1 MKKNKDKLQFK
12 KSDDLIFV
20 KHKINDD
27 DLHINKEDVSGKKKL
42 DDKEI
47 ENNLREIY
55 SEDEKGLL
63 PDFKT
68 IKVKKKKSVF
78 LKFLYF
84 FIFLA
89 ILFGIGF
96 SIFKYVRNN
105 RDISSVLKLNISA
118 PEKISLG
125 DDFFYEIEYKNN
137 SNYNLNNLSLEFT
150 YPENFI
156 LAEVYSIDETVDN
169 KVWKIEKLGPNLSG
183 KIKIRGKIINKEGS
197 INLLTVKAN
206 YGIDGLS
213 SGFSKESLNSI
224 IIGSLP
230 FEITNDFYATVL
242 IDEEYPLKLNFKD
255 FPVNQID
262 KFVLSFSGPENI
274 FSIKNTIDKNSSS
287 SSSST
292 SLTKIDDF
300 NYSIAASSSDP
311 FSFNFKYK
319 ISERKNDQE
328 NVSWILKYI
337 DDTGKEFV
345 FFEKQVTLEIIKSD
359 LNLNIS
365 INESSTDTPINFGD
379 TLNYVITYNNK
390 GDKDMKNV
398 VIMAILK
405 SDFLDWKSLKD
416 ENGGTVSRKTISWTS
431 KEISD
436 LEVLEP
442 GEGGEIKFSIN
453 TGNSNN
459 IEFGQDLKVSS
470 YAQFSIGNIE
480 DFSNDDEHLNDNSS
494 NTIINEFNSDL
505 SIQERVLYFD
515 DDNIPVGSGPLPP
528 VVGEKTSFK
537 YYWTLKNSLHE
548 LKDVKVE
555 LDLPDYVIWDNNY
568 TVDAGNLNYNL
579 DDNKIV
585 FTISRWPIG
594 IDTVEASFSVSIIP
608 TEAEYNKIIILSP
621 GSSLSAVDDKTGA
634 IINKKTEVKTSKLED
649 DPIANFSSDGRVK

>member
-213 SGFSKESLNSI
+213 SGFSKESLNSV

-230 FEITNDFYATVL
+230 FQITNDFYATVL

-621 GSSLSAVDDKTGA
+621 GSSLSAADDKTGA
-634 IINKKTEVKTSKLED
+634 VINKKTEVKTSKLED

>member
-1 MKKNKDKLQFK
+1 MKKNEDKLQFE
-12 KSDDLIFV
+12 KSDDLIFI
-20 KHKINDD
+20 KHKIKDD
-27 DLHINKEDVSGKKKL
+27 DFPVNKENTNSKKKL

-55 SEDEKGLL
+55 SEDEKGVL

-78 LKFLYF
+78 LKFFYF

-96 SIFKYVRNN
+96 SIFKYVKNN
-105 RDISSVLKLNISA
+105 RDISSVLKINISA
-118 PEKISLG
+118 PEKVGLG
-125 DDFFYEIEYKNN
+125 EDFFYEIEYKNN

-156 LAEVYSIDETVDN
+156 LAEVYSIDETADN
-169 KVWKIEKLGPNLSG
+169 KVWKIEKLGPNLNG

-213 SGFSKESLNSI
+213 SGFSKESLNSV

-230 FEITNDFYATVL
+230 FQITNDLYSTVL

-255 FPVNQID
+255 FPINQIN

-292 SLTKIDDF
+292 NLTKIDDYNF
-300 NYSIAASSSDP
+300 SITASSSDP
-311 FSFNFKYK
+311 FSFDFKYK

-328 NVSWILKYI
+328 NISWILKYV
-337 DDTGKEFV
+337 DDAGKEFI

-365 INESSTDTPINFGD
+365 INESSTDIPINFGD

-398 VIMAILK
+398 VIMAVLK

-480 DFSNDDEHLNDNSS
+480 DFSDEDEHLNDNSS
-494 NTIINEFNSDL
+494 NTITNEFNSDL

-537 YYWTLKNSLHE
+537 YYWILKNSLHE

-568 TVDAGNLNYNL
+568 NVDAGNLSYDIN
-579 DDNKIV
+579 DNKIV

>member
-1 MKKNKDKLQFK
+1 MKKNENKSQFE
-12 KSDDLIFV
+12 KSEDLIFV
-20 KHKINDD
+20 KHKISNDNFSV
-27 DLHINKEDVSGKKKL
+27 NKESVSNKKKL

-68 IKVKKKKSVF
+68 IKVKKKKSIF
-78 LKFLYF
+78 LKFFYF
-84 FIFLA
+84 FIFLV
-89 ILFGIGF
+89 ILAGIGF
-96 SIFKYVRNN
+96 SIFKYVKNN
-105 RDISSVLKLNISA
+105 RDISSVLKINISA
-118 PEKISLG
+118 PEKIGLG
-125 DDFFYEIEYKNN
+125 EDFFYEVEYKNN

-156 LAEVYSIDETVDN
+156 LAEVYSIDETADN
-169 KVWKIEKLGPNLSG
+169 KLWKIEKLGPNLSG

-230 FEITNDFYATVL
+230 FQITNDFYSTVL
-242 IDEEYPLKLNFKD
+242 VDEEYPLKLNFKD

-262 KFVLSFSGPENI
+262 KFILSFSGPDNI
-274 FSIKNTIDKNSSS
+274 FSIKNTVDKNSSS

-292 SLTKIDDF
+292 VLSKIDDYNF
-300 NYSIAASSSDP
+300 LITASSSNQ
-311 FSFNFKYK
+311 FSFDFKYK
-319 ISERKNDQE
+319 IKERKNDQE
-328 NVSWILKYI
+328 NISWVLKYV
-337 DDTGKEFV
+337 DDNGKEFI
-345 FFEKQVTLEIIKSD
+345 FFEKQVILEVIKSD

-365 INESSTDTPINFGD
+365 INESSTDIPINFGD

-398 VIMAILK
+398 VIMAVLK

-416 ENGGTVSRKTISWTS
+416 ENGGTISRKTISWTS
-431 KEISD
+431 KEIPD

-453 TGNSNN
+453 TSNSNN
-459 IEFGQDLKVSS
+459 IEFGQDLKISS

-480 DFSNDDEHLNDNSS
+480 DFSDDDEHLNDNSS

-528 VVGEKTSFK
+528 AVGEKTSFK

-568 TVDAGNLNYNL
+568 NVAAGNLNYDPN
-579 DDNKIV
+579 DNKIV

-594 IDTVEASFSVSIIP
+594 IDTVEVSFNVSIIP
-608 TEAEYNKIIILSP
+608 TESEYNKIIILSP

-649 DPIANFSSDGRVK
+649 DSIANFSSDGRVK

>member
-1 MKKNKDKLQFK
+1 MKKNKDKEQSG
-12 KSDDLIFV
+12 KSNNLIFV
-20 KHKINDD
+20 KHKINNDD
-27 DLHINKEDVSGKKKL
+27 FSVNKESINKKKL
-42 DDKEI
+42 DDREI
-47 ENNLREIY
+47 ESNLREIY
-55 SEDEKGLL
+55 SEDEEGSL

-68 IKVKKKKSVF
+68 IKVKKKKSIF

-84 FIFLA
+84 FIFFT

-96 SIFKYVRNN
+96 SIFKYVKNN
-105 RDISSVLKLNISA
+105 KDVSSVLKINISA
-118 PEKISLG
+118 PEKIGLG
-125 DDFFYEIEYKNN
+125 EDFFYEVEYKNN
-137 SNYNLNNLSLEFT
+137 SNYSLNNLSLEFT

-156 LAEVYSIDETVDN
+156 LAEIYSIDETVDN
-169 KVWKIEKLGPNLSG
+169 KTWKIEKLGPNLSG

-213 SGFSKESLNSI
+213 SGFLKESLNSV

-230 FEITNDFYATVL
+230 FQITNDFYSTVL
-242 IDEEYPLKLNFKD
+242 VDEEYPLKLTFKD
-255 FPVNQID
+255 FPINQID

-274 FSIKNTIDKNSSS
+274 FSIKNIVDKNSSS
-287 SSSST
+287 SST
-292 SLTKIDDF
+292 NLTKIDDYNF
-300 NYSIAASSSDP
+300 SIAASSSDP
-311 FSFNFKYK
+311 FSFDFKYK

-328 NVSWILKYI
+328 NISWVLKYI
-337 DDTGKEFV
+337 DDNGKEFV
-345 FFEKQVTLEIIKSD
+345 FFEKQVILEIIKSD

-365 INESSTDTPINFGD
+365 INEFSTDTPINFGD
-379 TLNYVITYNNK
+379 TLNYVVTYNNK

-398 VIMAILK
+398 VIMAVLK

-416 ENGGTVSRKTISWTS
+416 ENRGNVSRRTISWTS

-453 TGNSNN
+453 TSNSNN
-459 IEFGQDLKVSS
+459 IEFGQDLKVNS

-480 DFSNDDEHLNDNSS
+480 DFSDDDEHLNDNSS

-505 SIQERVLYFD
+505 SIQERVLYFN

-528 VVGEKTSFK
+528 VVGERTSFK

-548 LKDVKVE
+548 LKDVRVE
-555 LDLPDYVIWDNNY
+555 LDLPGYVIWDNNY
-568 TVDAGNLNYNL
+568 NVDAGNLSYDINN
-579 DDNKIV
+579 NKIV

-594 IDTVEASFSVSIIP
+594 IDKVEVNFSVSIIP
-608 TEAEYNKIIILSP
+608 TEAEYNRIIILSP
-621 GSSLSAVDDKTGA
+621 GSFLSAIDDKTRA
-634 IINKKTEVKTSKLED
+634 VINKKTEVKTSKLED